1 MKMQKFKLNQDVYDT
16 AYGWGKVVERKEDC
30 YDYPIKVEF
39 YHRQKGLPLLEYTIG
54 GVLRGGN
61 FKTLSTRSYQ
71 LVGFC
76 QEDKL
81 PFEDCRYKWGM
92 FRNSF
97 ENDIIISKL
106 TLYVKENEHAFR
118 TTDKTFYKFFEPLTE
133 EQIKVLGLCN

>member
-1 MKMQKFKLNQDVYDT
+1 MKTQKFKLNQEVYDT
-16 AYGWGKVVERKEDC
+16 TYGWGKVVERKKDC
-30 YDYPIKVEF
+30 YEYPIKVKF
-39 YHRQKGLPLLEYTIG
+39 YHRQKSLPLLEYTID
-54 GVLRGGN
+54 GVLKDGD

-81 PFEDCRYKWGM
+81 PFEDCLYKWGR

-97 ENDIIISKL
+97 ENDIVISKL

-133 EQIKVLGLCN
+133 EQIKVLGLCD

>member
-1 MKMQKFKLNQDVYDT
+1 MKMQKFKLNQEVYDT
-16 AYGWGKVVERKEDC
+16 TYGWGKVVERKEDC
-30 YDYPIKVEF
+30 YEYPIKVEF

-54 GVLRGGN
+54 GVVKGGN

-81 PFEDCRYKWGM
+81 PFEDCLYKWGM

-97 ENDIIISKL
+97 ENDIVISKL

-133 EQIKVLGLCN
+133 EQIKVLGL

>member
-1 MKMQKFKLNQDVYDT
+1 MKMQKFKLNQEVYDT
-16 AYGWGKVVERKEDC
+16 TYGWGKVVERKEDC
-30 YDYPIKVEF
+30 YEYPIKVEF

-54 GVLRGGN
+54 GVLKGGN

-81 PFEDCRYKWGM
+81 PFEDCLYKWGM
-92 FRNSF
+92 FSNSF
-97 ENDIIISKL
+97 ENDIVISKL

-133 EQIKVLGLCN
+133 EQVKVLGLCD

>member
-16 AYGWGKVVERKEDC
+16 TYGWGKVVERKEDC

-54 GVLRGGN
+54 GVLRGGT

-81 PFEDCRYKWGM
+81 PFEDCLYKWGM

-97 ENDIIISKL
+97 ENDIVISKL
-106 TLYVKENEHAFR
+106 TLYVKENEHAFK

-133 EQIKVLGLCN
+133 EQIKVLGL

>member
-1 MKMQKFKLNQDVYDT
+1 M
-16 AYGWGKVVERKEDC
+16 
-30 YDYPIKVEF
+30 
-39 YHRQKGLPLLEYTIG
+39 
-54 GVLRGGN
+54 LRGGN

-81 PFEDCRYKWGM
+81 PFEDCLYKWGM

>member
-1 MKMQKFKLNQDVYDT
+1 MKMQKFKLNQEVYDT
-16 AYGWGKVVERKEDC
+16 TYGWGKVVERKEDC
-30 YDYPIKVEF
+30 YEYPIKVEF

-54 GVLRGGN
+54 GVVKGGN

-81 PFEDCRYKWGM
+81 PFEDCLYKWGM

-133 EQIKVLGLCN
+133 EQIKVLGLCD